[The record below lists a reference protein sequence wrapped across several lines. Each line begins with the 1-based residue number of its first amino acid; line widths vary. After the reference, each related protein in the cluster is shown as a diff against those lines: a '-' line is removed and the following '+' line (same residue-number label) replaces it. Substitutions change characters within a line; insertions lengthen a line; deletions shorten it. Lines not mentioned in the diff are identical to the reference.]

1 MFSAELLWHSLSIAR
16 NLNLWFQARLGEVS
30 EKQSKVNRVIQLSKE
45 IENETIDPTVNE
57 PFVKEAKVLEERWAK
72 NKDLLENH
80 GERDAASKASSG
92 SCCILFLKKRLL
104 PVWSYN

>member
-1 MFSAELLWHSLSIAR
+1 MQQKID
-16 NLNLWFQARLGEVS
+16 ARLEEVN

-45 IENETIDPTVNE
+45 IENETIDPNVNE
-57 PFVKEAKVLEERWAK
+57 PFVKEAKALEERWAK

-80 GERDAASKASSG
+80 GETDAASKASSG

-104 PVWSYN
+104 PVWSVN